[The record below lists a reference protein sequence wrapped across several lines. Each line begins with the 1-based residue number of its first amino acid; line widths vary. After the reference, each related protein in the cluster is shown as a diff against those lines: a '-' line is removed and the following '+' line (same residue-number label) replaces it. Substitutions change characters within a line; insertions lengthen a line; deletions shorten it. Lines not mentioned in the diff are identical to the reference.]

1 MSLCREADS
10 AEAVPV
16 KVTIALPLKYE
27 RQMQKSRQKFCSMGR
42 ARDKRGKALQ
52 KCCLYL
58 PLTLLE
64 AH

>member
-10 AEAVPV
+10 AEAAPV
-16 KVTIALPLKYE
+16 KNHHFSSSEV
-27 RQMQKSRQKFCSMGR
+27 QKVNAEEQAEVLQHGKC
-42 ARDKRGKALQ
+42 KRGKVCQ